1 MIEKK
6 IEEINSLKSQISAL
20 KIDTDWDDAFLE
32 KVKVD
37 FTYNSNKIEG
47 VTLTY
52 GQTLKLL
59 KDFVTPQNAAPGTL
73 LDLINHQ
80 KVLDKVFKNYASEGF
95 SVDNI
100 KALHKDLMKDLAQ
113 WTDDSLYSPGRYKLF
128 ENVTVRS
135 SGKIHSYLLPA
146 EVTAAMD
153 ELISDINSRLT
164 NIDLQNIEKHPLTIA
179 AFFHQQFLNR
189 IHPFN
194 DGNGRVGRL
203 FTNLILLKQRFPP
216 VFIKDI
222 DRKEY
227 LNRFEQ
233 SDSDIA
239 PMLDFLADR
248 LIESLRLKLEFIQGS
263 SSEII

>member
-6 IEEINSLKSQISAL
+6 FEEINLLKDQIVAL
-20 KIDTDWDDAFLE
+20 NIYNDWDDAFLE

-59 KDFVTPQNAAPGTL
+59 KDFVTPQNAIPGEL

-80 KVLDKVFKNYASEGF
+80 RVLDNVFKNYRAESF
-95 SVDNI
+95 SVDNM
-100 KALHKDLMKDLAQ
+100 KALHKELMKDLAQ
-113 WTDDSLYSPGRYKLF
+113 WTDDSLYSPGSYKIF

-135 SGKIHSYLLPA
+135 NGKIHTYLLPA
-146 EVTAAMD
+146 EVPQAMD
-153 ELISDINSRLT
+153 DLISEINTRLH
-164 NIDLQNIEKHPLTIA
+164 NIDEQDIEKHSLTIA
-179 AFFHQQFLNR
+179 TFFHQQFLNK

-194 DGNGRVGRL
+194 DGNGRIGRL
-203 FTNLILLKQRFPP
+203 FTNLILLKKGYPP
-216 VFIKDI
+216 IFIKDV

-233 SDSDIA
+233 SDVDSS

-248 LIESLRLKLEFIQGS
+248 LIESLKLKLEFVQQH
-263 SSEII
+263 

>member
-6 IEEINSLKSQISAL
+6 IEEINLLKSKISAL
-20 KIDTDWDDAFLE
+20 RTDKNWDDEFLE

-47 VTLTY
+47 ITLTY
-52 GQTLKLL
+52 GQTIKLL
-59 KDFVTPQNAAPGTL
+59 KDFVTPQNAAPGEL

-80 KVLDKVFKNYASEGF
+80 KVLDSVFKNYHSESF
-95 SVDNI
+95 SVENI
-100 KALHKDLMKDLAQ
+100 KALHKELMKDLAQ
-113 WTDDSLYSPGRYKLF
+113 WTDDSLYNPGRYKLF

-135 SGKIHSYLLPA
+135 SGKIHTYLSPNKVP
-146 EVTAAMD
+146 EAMD
-153 ELISDINSRLT
+153 ELISEVNSRLA
-164 NIDLQNIEKHPLTIA
+164 NVDIADINKHPLMIA
-179 AFFHQQFLNR
+179 TFFHQQFLNH

-194 DGNGRVGRL
+194 DGNGRIGRL
-203 FTNLILLKQRFPP
+203 FTNLILLKQGYPP

-227 LNRFEQ
+227 LNRFER
-233 SDSDIA
+233 SDLDIN

-248 LIESLRLKLEFIQGS
+248 LIESLRLKLEFVQ
-263 SSEII
+263 EN

>member
-6 IEEINSLKSQISAL
+6 IEEINILKSKVSAL
-20 KIDTDWDDAFLE
+20 RTNRDWDDAFLE

-52 GQTLKLL
+52 GQTIKLL
-59 KDFVTPQNAAPGTL
+59 KDFVTPQNAAPGEL

-80 KVLDKVFKNYASEGF
+80 KVLDNVFKNYRSESF
-95 SVDNI
+95 SVENI
-100 KALHKDLMKDLAQ
+100 KALHNALMKDLAQ

-135 SGKIHSYLLPA
+135 SGKVHTYLLPA
-146 EVTAAMD
+146 EVPSAMD
-153 ELISDINSRLT
+153 ELINDINSRLA
-164 NIDLQNIEKHPLTIA
+164 NIDVSNIEKHPLAIA
-179 AFFHQQFLNR
+179 TFFHQQFLNR

-194 DGNGRVGRL
+194 DGNGRIGRL
-203 FTNLILLKQRFPP
+203 FTNLILLKQGFPP
-216 VFIKDI
+216 VFIKDV

-233 SDSDIA
+233 SDSDIS

-248 LIESLRLKLEFIQGS
+248 LIESLRLKLEFIQGN
-263 SSEII
+263 

>member
-1 MIEKK
+1 MIEEK
-6 IEEINSLKSQISAL
+6 IEEINLLKGQIAPL
-20 KIDTDWDDAFLE
+20 NIDKDWDDAFLE

-59 KDFVTPQNAAPGTL
+59 KDFVTPQNAIPGEL

-80 KVLDKVFKNYASEGF
+80 RVLDNVFKNYRAESF
-95 SVDNI
+95 SVDNM
-100 KALHKDLMKDLAQ
+100 KALHKELMKDLAQ
-113 WTDDSLYSPGRYKLF
+113 WTDDSLYSPGRYKIF

-135 SGKIHSYLLPA
+135 NGKIHTYLLPA
-146 EVTAAMD
+146 EVSAAMD
-153 ELISDINSRLT
+153 ELITEVNARMT
-164 NIDLQNIEKHPLTIA
+164 NADEHEIETHPLTIA
-179 AFFHQQFLNR
+179 TYFHQHFLNR

-194 DGNGRVGRL
+194 DGNGRIGRL
-203 FTNLILLKQRFPP
+203 FTNLILLKKGYPP
-216 VFIKDI
+216 IFIKDV
-222 DRKEY
+222 DRKDY

-233 SDSDIA
+233 SDLNIN

-248 LIESLRLKLEFIQGS
+248 LIESLRLKLDFIKGN
-263 SSEII
+263 

>member
-6 IEEINSLKSQISAL
+6 IEEINSLKDQVSAL
-20 KIDTDWDDAFLE
+20 SVNKDWDDTFLE

-52 GQTLKLL
+52 GQTIKLL
-59 KDFVTPQNAAPGTL
+59 KDFVTPQNAIPGEL

-80 KVLDKVFKNYASEGF
+80 RVLDTVFKNYRAESF
-95 SVDNI
+95 SVDNM
-100 KALHKDLMKDLAQ
+100 KALHKELMKDLAQ
-113 WTDDSLYSPGRYKLF
+113 WTDDSLYSPGRYKIF
-128 ENVTVRS
+128 ENVTVRG

-146 EVTAAMD
+146 DVPMAMD
-153 ELISDINSRLT
+153 NLIHEINRRLS
-164 NIDLQNIEKHPLTIA
+164 NIDEQDIEKHPLTIA
-179 AFFHQQFLNR
+179 TFFHQQFLNK

-194 DGNGRVGRL
+194 DGNGRIGRL
-203 FTNLILLKQRFPP
+203 FTNLILLKKGYPP
-216 VFIKDI
+216 IFIKDV

-233 SDSDIA
+233 SDSDISS
-239 PMLDFLADR
+239 MLDFLADR
-248 LIESLRLKLEFIQGS
+248 LIESLRLKLVFIK
-263 SSEII
+263 EN

>member
-6 IEEINSLKSQISAL
+6 IEEISILKRQISAL
-20 KIDTDWDDAFLE
+20 EIDKDWDDAFLE

-59 KDFVTPQNAAPGTL
+59 KDFVTPQNAAPGEV

-80 KVLDKVFKNYASEGF
+80 KVLDNVFKNYRAESF

-100 KALHKDLMKDLAQ
+100 KVLHKELMKDLAQ
-113 WTDDSLYSPGRYKLF
+113 WTDDSLYGPGRYKLF
-128 ENVTVRS
+128 DNVTVRG
-135 SGKIHSYLLPA
+135 SGKIHTYLLPA
-146 EVTAAMD
+146 EVSGAMD
-153 ELISDINSRLT
+153 KLISEINSRLA
-164 NIDLQNIEKHPLTIA
+164 NIDEQDIEKHPLTIA
-179 AFFHQQFLNR
+179 TYFHQQFLNR

-194 DGNGRVGRL
+194 DGNGRIGRL
-203 FTNLILLKQRFPP
+203 FTNLILLKKGYPP
-216 VFIKDI
+216 VFIKDV

-233 SDSDIA
+233 SDSNIT
-239 PMLDFLADR
+239 PMLDFLSDR
-248 LIESLRLKLEFIQGS
+248 LIESLRLKLEFIKGN
-263 SSEII
+263 